1 MLRGGHVGTLHTPI
15 SDNDRVRLYGN
26 SSLLHSKNHGAHQ
39 ILVQGIFISAHP
51 FLLYIKFLVLDLLL
65 GIVQCT
71 SIPHASTVRHL
82 CVVHHVWQ
90 HVPQQLAQHVSCRE
104 DTTTGAVLSPVDTS
118 ARLLNAPVSIQDK
131 IKYEGEWLRLKLG
144 KSLDITPTSLLHQ
157 RGVTGGRGA
166 GALLNEW
173 SEWLHWHYFTTCCT
187 HQRQIHICITSRAI
201 LYVFVLALTAQY

>member
-1 MLRGGHVGTLHTPI
+1 MDSVPESTEGDTLELCT
-15 SDNDRVRLYGN
+15 RLFRMMTGFVSMAIHPYFIARIMVHIKG
-26 SSLLHSKNHGAHQ
+26 
-39 ILVQGIFISAHP
+39 ILVQGIFSSAHH
-51 FLLYIKFLVLDLLL
+51 FLLYIEFLVLDLLL

-82 CVVHHVWQ
+82 CVVRHVWQ

-131 IKYEGEWLRLKLG
+131 IKYEGEWLQLKLG

-157 RGVTGGRGA
+157 RGVTGGWGA
-166 GALLNEW
+166 G
-173 SEWLHWHYFTTCCT
+173 
-187 HQRQIHICITSRAI
+187 
-201 LYVFVLALTAQY
+201 LY